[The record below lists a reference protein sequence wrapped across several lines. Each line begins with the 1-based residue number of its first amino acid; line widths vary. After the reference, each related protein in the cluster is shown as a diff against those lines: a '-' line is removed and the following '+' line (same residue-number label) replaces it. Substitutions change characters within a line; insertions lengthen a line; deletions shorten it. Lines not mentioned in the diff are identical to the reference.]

1 MCVEE
6 CRKDCLCFMTIYR
19 KKKCQLFKK
28 EAQYYLNSTGPLN
41 QTSNDERRKK
51 VHFKEAMLEGPIY
64 IAKGKMS
71 FMKCQNSLKLIN

>member
-51 VHFKEAMLEGPIY
+51 VHFKEAMLEGTMY
-64 IAKGKMS
+64 IANGKMS
-71 FMKCQNSLKLIN
+71 FMKCHTWFNLID